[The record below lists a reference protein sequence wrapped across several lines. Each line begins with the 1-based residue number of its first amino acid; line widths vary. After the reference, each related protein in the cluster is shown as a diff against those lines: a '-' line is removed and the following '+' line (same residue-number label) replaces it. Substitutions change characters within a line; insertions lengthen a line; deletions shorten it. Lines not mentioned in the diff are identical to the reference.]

1 MKRSE
6 PYFLLSWPFQQEES
20 SPSLETHV
28 NFMSKINIEEL
39 RRLAE
44 NFVAVEPDRMG
55 IEGFWQTPLLVSA
68 PVDDRFDVLPQIAF
82 DEHIHPHELLPTAKS
97 VIVFFIPFKRELV
110 KENKKGDRPCR
121 NWGLA
126 YVQTN
131 DLIGR
136 LSQKLQNFL
145 AEKGFLSGLTP
156 ATHNFDEDILMA
168 RWSHKHLAHLS
179 NLGRFGTHHML
190 ITPAGC
196 SGRLGSLVTEAHL
209 GAHPVIDTNEA
220 CLLKAGKKCGKCIDA
235 CPVDALSETGFE
247 RRKCWTRLNENRD
260 TLNYFSDLPTST
272 HVCGKCA
279 ALMPCSFLNPV
290 AKL

>member
-1 MKRSE
+1 MKSE
-6 PYFLLSWPFQQEES
+6 PFFPLSWPYQQEES
-20 SPSLETHV
+20 RHNSKTHV
-28 NFMSKINIEEL
+28 KSMNKINIDEL
-39 RRLAE
+39 RMLAE
-44 NFVAVEPDRMG
+44 EYVAAEPDRMG

-68 PVDDRFDVLPQIAF
+68 LIDERFDILPQIAF
-82 DEHIHPHELLPTAKS
+82 EEHLRPHELLSSAKS
-97 VIVFFIPFKRELV
+97 LVVFFIPFKRELV

-131 DLIGR
+131 DLINR
-136 LSQKLQNFL
+136 LSQAIEEFF
-145 AEKGFLSGLTP
+145 AAKGFKSGLTP

-179 NLGRFGTHHML
+179 DLGRFGTHHML
-190 ITPAGC
+190 ITPVGC
-196 SGRLGSLVTEAHL
+196 TGRLGSLVTEADL
-209 GAHPVIDTNEA
+209 GDNPLIETDEA
-220 CLLKAGKKCGKCIDA
+220 CLLKAGKKCGECIEA

-247 RRKCWTRLNENRD
+247 RRKCWNRLNQNRD
-260 TLNYFSDLPTST
+260 RLDYLSDLPDST